1 MAAAIRLSQQHSC
14 SLDHLVGAGEQG
26 RRNFETEPL
35 GVLRLMT
42 NSNRLDCITG
52 NSAGFSP
59 LNLGAADEA
68 RVRNK
73 LAEANETVL
82 LAASP
87 ASPRQKIFARVGN
100 PTQGQ
105 RVQSSGEE
113 GAI

>member
-35 GVLRLMT
+35 GGLEVDDQFESARLHHGQLG
-42 NSNRLDCITG
+42 RF
-52 NSAGFSP
+52 SA

>member
-1 MAAAIRLSQQHSC
+1 MVGNVTRLPS
-14 SLDHLVGAGEQG
+14 A
-26 RRNFETEPL
+26 
-35 GVLRLMT
+35 RLLT
-42 NSNRLDCITG
+42 R
-52 NSAGFSP
+52 
-59 LNLGAADEA
+59 NLGAADEA